1 MQVKAMAIS
10 DGYDYSAMSPFIE
23 EFQNSFLDRPF
34 ISELEDNYGSLWQL
48 KKCVTGWTLGV
59 SQHKGH
65 VLLLH
70 KEANSP
76 TFLPLNVL
84 EKVILI
90 EQFHG
95 QYIVIGIQVIICEG
109 SKLQHVHS
117 IFVKVGV
124 GSAQFNVDKMLNNL
138 SSSSQGELAELL

>member
-1 MQVKAMAIS
+1 MAIS

-23 EFQNSFLDRPF
+23 EFQNPFPNRPF

-48 KKCVTGWTLGV
+48 KNCVIGWTLGV
-59 SQHKGH
+59 SRHKGH
-65 VLLLH
+65 VLFLH

-90 EQFHG
+90 E
-95 QYIVIGIQVIICEG
+95 
-109 SKLQHVHS
+109 
-117 IFVKVGV
+117 
-124 GSAQFNVDKMLNNL
+124 
-138 SSSSQGELAELL
+138 